1 MSLKDRCKQFQREF
15 PAAKMNRTLLRK
27 VYRLHG
33 IKKKYLKWT
42 KQAKDPD
49 PEADRRWYI
58 DMKRKL
64 TKAKNDGYRLVYADE
79 TMLTRKSVKETEWAR
94 KHENM
99 TVDQAKLNE
108 PTLALLASISKE
120 KGLEHW
126 QLFPKSV
133 NVTKFSEWLR

>member
-15 PAAKMNRTLLRK
+15 PRAHMNRTLLRK
-27 VYRLHG
+27 VYRIHG
-33 IKKKYLKWT
+33 VKKKYLRWT

-49 PEADRRWYI
+49 PEEDRQKLI
-58 DMKRKL
+58 IMKRLL
-64 TKAKNDGYRLVYADE
+64 TRAKNDGYRVVYADE
-79 TMLTRKSVKETEWAR
+79 TMVTRKSVNNTEWAR

-108 PTLALLASISKE
+108 PTLALLAAISKE

-133 NVTKFSEWLR
+133 NIAKFKEWLA

>member
-1 MSLKDRCKQFQREF
+1 
-15 PAAKMNRTLLRK
+15 
-27 VYRLHG
+27 
-33 IKKKYLKWT
+33 
-42 KQAKDPD
+42 
-49 PEADRRWYI
+49 
-58 DMKRKL
+58 MKRLL
-64 TKAKNDGYRLVYADE
+64 TRAKNDGYRLVYADE
-79 TMLTRKSVKETEWAR
+79 TMVTRKSVKDTEWAR

-133 NVTKFSEWLR
+133 NVQKFKEWLAGLRAATGEDKVCIFMDNLGAHTSEESKEEMRRLGFRWIYNVPYSPE